1 MAAKTLYLQPTTIAW
16 GETPDV
22 SIQFTATGW
31 VVGTGS
37 TNHSAMFKEV
47 ERAASTFANTTP
59 PDGSL
64 DTTNIDFIPDLSGPY
79 SGTFASANWTINF
92 NVRAVTGGGAQDGR
106 IRFRLFRGSNS
117 DGTSAT
123 EITAAQQQCS
133 IVTDVTTDAD
143 FNSSLT
149 FNPGEITLTN
159 EYLFVQVAWERT
171 GAAGMTNHDIAIRT
185 GAAGPTGTYMVTS
198 DFTASAANK
207 KRTIAALLARR
218 ALTFR

>member
-64 DTTNIDFIPDLSGPY
+64 DTTNIDFIPGGPY
-79 SGTFASANWTINF
+79 SGTFANANWTINF
-92 NVRAVTGGGAQDGR
+92 TVRAVTGGDTADGR
-106 IRFRLFRGSNS
+106 IRFRLFKGANA

-133 IVTDVTTDAD
+133 EVLNVTTDANFD
-143 FNSSLT
+143 SSLT
-149 FNPGEITLTN
+149 FNPGEVTLAN

-171 GAAGMTNHDIAIRT
+171 GAGGMTNHDVAIRT
-185 GAAGPTGTYMVTS
+185 GASGPTGTYMVTS
-198 DFTASAANK
+198 DFTASAGAK
-207 KRTIAALLARR
+207 KKTIAALLARR